1 MLMGEYSHSLDAKGR
16 IIIPAKLR
24 EQLGDA
30 FVVSKGLEGCLFV
43 FPPAEWEKLSNKIQ
57 ALPLTDPRGRKFSR
71 YFFSGA
77 SELEVDK
84 QGRALLPPNLREE
97 AKLEKDVVLCGVGN
111 RVEIW
116 SKEKWED
123 ISHYDDIE
131 ELAEQLAELGI

>member
-24 EQLGDA
+24 EQLGDT
-30 FVVSKGLEGCLFV
+30 FVVSKGLEGCLFI

-57 ALPLTDPRGRKFSR
+57 ALPLTDSRGRKFSR
-71 YFFSGA
+71 WFFSGA

-84 QGRALLPPNLREE
+84 QGRTLLPPNLREE

-123 ISHYDDIE
+123 VSHYDDIE

>member
-24 EQLGDA
+24 EQLGDT
-30 FVVSKGLEGCLFV
+30 FVVSKGLEGCLFI

>member
-24 EQLGDA
+24 EQLGDT

-97 AKLEKDVVLCGVGN
+97 ARLEKDVVLCGVGN

>member
-24 EQLGDA
+24 EQLGDT

-123 ISHYDDIE
+123 VSHYDDIE

>member
-24 EQLGDA
+24 EQLGDT

>member
-24 EQLGDA
+24 EQLGDT

-97 AKLEKDVVLCGVGN
+97 AQLEKDVVLCGVGN

-123 ISHYDDIE
+123 VSHYDDIE